1 MRHPIPGGTMTETLQ
16 LPNDGAFLGRVRVPG
31 TPQPL
36 VVTVRNGE
44 LFDITAKD
52 APTVRDV
59 CEMEDPAGYASAAD
73 GRSLGSV
80 GEIAANGFEA
90 SRDTDRPYL
99 LSPVDLQAVKASG
112 VTFVVS
118 LLERV
123 IEEQAR
129 GNPEKADAIRADI
142 ATLIGHDLS
151 RLKPG
156 SPEAMEIKR
165 KLIERGAWSQYLE
178 VGIGPDAEIF
188 TKCQPMASV
197 GYGADV
203 GLHPVST
210 WNNPE
215 PEIAVI
221 AASTGRIVGAAL
233 GNDVN
238 LRDVEGRSALLL
250 GKAKD
255 NNASAAL
262 GPFIRLFDQTFSLD
276 DVKRAKVSLRVEGED
291 GFLLEGSSSMSEIS
305 RSPEDLVAAA
315 MGRHHQYPDGM
326 ALYLGTMFVPSKDR
340 GEKGKGFTHKGGDMV
355 TIATEKLGSLTN
367 RVRLST
373 ECPPWTYGASHLMRD
388 LARAGLI

>member
-1 MRHPIPGGTMTETLQ
+1 MVNDMNLPRIGT
-16 LPNDGAFLGRVRVPG
+16 FLGRARSPG
-31 TPQPL
+31 NAHPL
-36 VVTVRNGE
+36 VVTVRGGDVV
-44 LFDITAKD
+44 DITSKD
-52 APTVRDV
+52 APTVRDI
-59 CEMEDPAGYASAAD
+59 CEMDDPAGYVSSARGEAV
-73 GRSLGSV
+73 GSV
-80 GEIAANGFEA
+80 EAIAVNSFETGRVA
-90 SRDTDRPYL
+90 VKPFL
-99 LSPVDLQAVKASG
+99 LSPIDLQAVKASG

-129 GNPEKADAIRADI
+129 GSAEAADAIRADI

-151 RLKPG
+151 KLKPG
-156 SPEAMEIKR
+156 SVEAMAIKA

-197 GYGADV
+197 GFGADV
-203 GLHPVST
+203 GLHPIST

-221 AASTGRIVGAAL
+221 SSSRGRIVGAAL

-262 GPFIRLFDQTFSLD
+262 GPFIRLFDASFSIR
-276 DVKRAKVSLRVEGED
+276 DVKQAQVRLRVEGED
-291 GFLLEGSSSMSEIS
+291 GFTLEGASSMAEIS
-305 RSPEDLVAAA
+305 RSPEELVAAA
-315 MGRHHQYPDGM
+315 MGPHHQYPDGM

-340 GEKGKGFTHKGGDMV
+340 GEKGKGFTHQVGDIV
-355 TIATEKLGSLTN
+355 AISTEKLGALVN
-367 RVRLST
+367 RVRLSPD
-373 ECPPWTYGASHLMRD
+373 CPHWTYGASHLMRD
-388 LARAGLI
+388 LAKAKLI

>member
-1 MRHPIPGGTMTETLQ
+1 MAYSVN
-16 LPNDGAFLGRVRVPG
+16 LPADGVFLGRARSSASPH
-31 TPQPL
+31 PL
-36 VVTVRNGE
+36 VVTVSGGE
-44 LFDITAKD
+44 IFDITAKA
-52 APTVRDV
+52 APTVRDI
-59 CEMEDPAGYASAAD
+59 CEMDDPAAYVASAK
-73 GRSLGSV
+73 GPVIGSLEGLAENSF
-80 GEIAANGFEA
+80 GA
-90 SRDTDRPYL
+90 SHDPSKPSL
-99 LSPVDLQAVKASG
+99 LSPVDLQAVKAAG

-129 GNPEKADAIRADI
+129 GSAAKADAIRADI
-142 ATLIGHDLS
+142 AALIGPDLS

-156 SPEAMEIKR
+156 SAEAAACKA
-165 KLIERGAWSQYLE
+165 KLIERGVWSQYLE

-197 GYGADV
+197 GFGADV
-203 GLHPVST
+203 GLHPISN

-221 AASTGRIVGAAL
+221 ASSQGRIVGAAL

-262 GPFIRLFDQTFSLD
+262 GPFIRLFDGKFDIT
-276 DVKRAKVSLRVEGED
+276 DVKTAQVRLKVEGED
-291 GFLLEGSSSMSEIS
+291 GFSLEGSSSMAEIS
-305 RSPEDLVAAA
+305 RSPEELVAAA
-315 MGRHHQYPDGM
+315 IGPHHQYPDGI

-340 GEKGKGFTHKGGDMV
+340 GENGKGFTHKVGDMV
-355 TIATEKLGSLTN
+355 SISTEKLGSLVN
-367 RVRLST
+367 RVQLSPD
-373 ECPPWTYGASHLMRD
+373 CPPWTYGASHLMRD